1 MKTLVTLAAAI
12 PLAAATPTDR
22 PYYAGMPPERYQGEG
37 VAVVL
42 FVNDVRQYCH
52 AEVPPGYTLLACA
65 GERDGVPTIVLPD
78 PCPFGAAGE
87 MFATLACHEKAHS
100 SHNWPGNH
108 PE

>member
-1 MKTLVTLAAAI
+1 MKTFITLAAAI

-65 GERDGVPTIVLPD
+65 GEREGVPTIVMPNPSRAANAGD
-78 PCPFGAAGE
+78 PYAILMQHE
-87 MFATLACHEKAHS
+87 LAHLS
-100 SHNWPGNH
+100 GWPGNH